1 MASIKISTTFMLSDP
16 VILAYTILIVDDEE
30 FLLEYVRIVLLRS
43 GFTVLTSQTGE
54 EAWQLILHS
63 QNEIRLVLTD
73 IVMPG
78 SFDGF
83 ELADRVR
90 RRQPDLPV
98 LFMTGAPLEDYSSS
112 DGLISKRLL
121 LRKPFDPGQ
130 LLAIV
135 RENLD
140 AASTSALGF

>member
-1 MASIKISTTFMLSDP
+1 MPDP
-16 VILAYTILIVDDEE
+16 EILASTILIVDDDE

-43 GFTVLTSQTGE
+43 GFAVLAAQTGE
-54 EAWQLILHS
+54 DAWQLILDS

-78 SFDGF
+78 SFDGL
-83 ELADRVR
+83 ELADRVH

-98 LFMTGAPLEDYSSS
+98 LFMTGAPLGDYDAAADDLVSN
-112 DGLISKRLL
+112 RLL

-135 RENLD
+135 RENLE
-140 AASTSALGF
+140 AASTSAQGF

>member
-1 MASIKISTTFMLSDP
+1 MLPDP
-16 VILAYTILIVDDEE
+16 VITVPTILIVDDEE
-30 FLLEYVRIVLLRS
+30 FLLEYVRIVLLRA
-43 GFTVLTSQTGE
+43 GFTVLTARTGE
-54 EAWQLILHS
+54 EAWQLILNS

-73 IVMPG
+73 IVMPS

-98 LFMTGAPLEDYSSS
+98 LFMTGAPLEDSSS
-112 DGLISKRLL
+112 ANGLVSKRML

-135 RENLD
+135 RENLE
-140 AASTSALGF
+140 AASASAQGF

>member
-1 MASIKISTTFMLSDP
+1 MLPDP
-16 VILAYTILIVDDEE
+16 VGPASTILVVDDEE
-30 FLLEYVRIVLLRS
+30 FLLEYVRIVLSRS
-43 GFTVLTSQTGE
+43 GFKVLTAQTGE
-54 EAWQLILHS
+54 AAWHQILHS

-83 ELADRVR
+83 ELGDRVR
-90 RRQPDLPV
+90 RRHLDIPV
-98 LFMTGAPLEDYSSS
+98 VFMTGATLGEHPSADALASE
-112 DGLISKRLL
+112 RLL
-121 LRKPFDPGQ
+121 LQKPFDPEQ

-140 AASTSALGF
+140 GASPSAQAF

>member
-1 MASIKISTTFMLSDP
+1 MISDP
-16 VILAYTILIVDDEE
+16 VILTPTILIVDDEE

-43 GFTVLTSQTGE
+43 GFTVLTAQTGE

-112 DGLISKRLL
+112 GDLVSKRLL

-135 RENLD
+135 RENLE
-140 AASTSALGF
+140 AASTSAPGF

>member
-1 MASIKISTTFMLSDP
+1 MLPDP
-16 VILAYTILIVDDEE
+16 VILVPTILIVDDEE
-30 FLLEYVRIVLLRS
+30 FLLEYVRIVLLRA
-43 GFTVLTSQTGE
+43 GFTVLTARTGE
-54 EAWQLILHS
+54 EAWQLILNS

-73 IVMPG
+73 IVMPS

-98 LFMTGAPLEDYSSS
+98 LFMTGAPLEDSSS
-112 DGLISKRLL
+112 ANGLVSKRML

-135 RENLD
+135 RENLE
-140 AASTSALGF
+140 AASTSAQGF

>member
-1 MASIKISTTFMLSDP
+1 MLPDP
-16 VILAYTILIVDDEE
+16 VILVPTILIVDDEQ
-30 FLLEYVRIVLLRS
+30 FLLEYVRIVLLRA
-43 GFTVLTSQTGE
+43 GFTVLTARTGE
-54 EAWQLILHS
+54 EAWQLILNS

-73 IVMPG
+73 IVMPS

-98 LFMTGAPLEDYSSS
+98 LFMTGAPLEDSSS
-112 DGLISKRLL
+112 ANGLVSKRML

-135 RENLD
+135 RENLE
-140 AASTSALGF
+140 AASTSAQGF

>member
-1 MASIKISTTFMLSDP
+1 MLPDP
-16 VILAYTILIVDDEE
+16 VIMVPTILIVDDEE
-30 FLLEYVRIVLLRS
+30 FLLEYVRIVLLRA
-43 GFTVLTSQTGE
+43 GFTVLTARTGE
-54 EAWQLILHS
+54 EAWQLILNS

-73 IVMPG
+73 IVMPS

-90 RRQPDLPV
+90 RRQMDLPV
-98 LFMTGAPLEDYSSS
+98 LFMTGAPLEDSSS
-112 DGLISKRLL
+112 ADGLVSKRML

-135 RENLD
+135 RENLE
-140 AASTSALGF
+140 AASASAQGF

>member
-1 MASIKISTTFMLSDP
+1 MIPAP
-16 VILAYTILIVDDEE
+16 VILASTILIVDDEE
-30 FLLEYVRIVLLRS
+30 FLLEYVRIVLLRA
-43 GFTVLTSQTGE
+43 GFTVLTARTGE
-54 EAWQLILHS
+54 EAWQLILNS

-73 IVMPG
+73 IVMPS

-98 LFMTGAPLEDYSSS
+98 LFMTGAPLEDSSS
-112 DGLISKRLL
+112 ANGLVSKRML

-135 RENLD
+135 RENLE
-140 AASTSALGF
+140 AASTSAQGF

>member
-1 MASIKISTTFMLSDP
+1 MLSDP
-16 VILAYTILIVDDEE
+16 VILVPTILIVDDEE
-30 FLLEYVRIVLLRS
+30 FLLEYVRIVLLRA
-43 GFTVLTSQTGE
+43 GFTVLTARTGE
-54 EAWQLILHS
+54 EAWQLILNS

-73 IVMPG
+73 IVMPS

-98 LFMTGAPLEDYSSS
+98 LFMTGAPLEDSSS
-112 DGLISKRLL
+112 ADGLVSKRIL

-135 RENLD
+135 RENLE
-140 AASTSALGF
+140 AASASAQGF

>member
-1 MASIKISTTFMLSDP
+1 MLPDP
-16 VILAYTILIVDDEE
+16 LVLAPAVLIVDDEE
-30 FLLEYVRIVLLRS
+30 FLLEYVRIVLLRA
-43 GFTVLTSQTGE
+43 GFTVLTARTGE
-54 EAWQLILHS
+54 EAWQLILNS

-73 IVMPG
+73 IVMPS

-98 LFMTGAPLEDYSSS
+98 LFMTGAPLEDSSS
-112 DGLISKRLL
+112 ADGVVSKRML

-135 RENLD
+135 RENLE
-140 AASTSALGF
+140 AASASAQGF

>member
-1 MASIKISTTFMLSDP
+1 MLPDS
-16 VILAYTILIVDDEE
+16 VILVPTILIVDDEE
-30 FLLEYVRIVLLRS
+30 FLLEYVRIVLLRA
-43 GFTVLTSQTGE
+43 GFTVLTARTGE
-54 EAWQLILHS
+54 EAWQLILNS

-73 IVMPG
+73 IVMPS

-98 LFMTGAPLEDYSSS
+98 LFMTGAPLEDYSSA
-112 DGLISKRLL
+112 DGLVSKRLL

-135 RENLD
+135 RENLE
-140 AASTSALGF
+140 AASASAQGF

>member
-1 MASIKISTTFMLSDP
+1 MLPDP
-16 VILAYTILIVDDEE
+16 VILVPTVLIVDDEE
-30 FLLEYVRIVLLRS
+30 FLLEYVRIVLLRA
-43 GFTVLTSQTGE
+43 GFTVLTARTGE
-54 EAWQLILHS
+54 EAWQLILNS

-73 IVMPG
+73 IVMPS

-98 LFMTGAPLEDYSSS
+98 LFMTGAPLEDSSS
-112 DGLISKRLL
+112 ADGLVSKRIL

-135 RENLD
+135 RENLE
-140 AASTSALGF
+140 AASASAQGF

>member
-1 MASIKISTTFMLSDP
+1 MLPDS
-16 VILAYTILIVDDEE
+16 VILVPTILIVDDEE
-30 FLLEYVRIVLLRS
+30 FLLEYVRIVLLRA
-43 GFTVLTSQTGE
+43 GFTVLTARTGE
-54 EAWQLILHS
+54 EAWQLILNS

-73 IVMPG
+73 IVMPS

-98 LFMTGAPLEDYSSS
+98 LFMTGAPLEDSSS
-112 DGLISKRLL
+112 ANGLVSKRML

-135 RENLD
+135 RENLE
-140 AASTSALGF
+140 AASPSAQGF

>member
-1 MASIKISTTFMLSDP
+1 MLSDP
-16 VILAYTILIVDDEE
+16 VILVPTILIVDDEE
-30 FLLEYVRIVLLRS
+30 FLLEYVRIVLLRA
-43 GFTVLTSQTGE
+43 GFTVLTARTGE
-54 EAWQLILHS
+54 EAWQLILNS

-73 IVMPG
+73 IVMPS

-98 LFMTGAPLEDYSSS
+98 LFMTGAPLEDSSS
-112 DGLISKRLL
+112 ADGLVSKRML

-135 RENLD
+135 RENLE
-140 AASTSALGF
+140 AASASAQGF

>member
-1 MASIKISTTFMLSDP
+1 MLPDP
-16 VILAYTILIVDDEE
+16 VILVPTILIVDDEE
-30 FLLEYVRIVLLRS
+30 FLLEYVRIVLLRA
-43 GFTVLTSQTGE
+43 GFTVLTARTGE
-54 EAWQLILHS
+54 EAWQLILNS

-73 IVMPG
+73 IVMPS

-98 LFMTGAPLEDYSSS
+98 LFMTGAPLEDSSS
-112 DGLISKRLL
+112 ANGLVSKRML

-135 RENLD
+135 RENLE
-140 AASTSALGF
+140 AASASAQGF

>member
-1 MASIKISTTFMLSDP
+1 MLPDP
-16 VILAYTILIVDDEE
+16 AILVPTILIVDDEE
-30 FLLEYVRIVLLRS
+30 FLLEYVRIVLLRA
-43 GFTVLTSQTGE
+43 GFTVLTARTGE
-54 EAWQLILHS
+54 EAWQLILNS

-73 IVMPG
+73 IVMPS

-98 LFMTGAPLEDYSSS
+98 LFMTGAPLEDSS
-112 DGLISKRLL
+112 LVSKRML

-135 RENLD
+135 RENLE
-140 AASTSALGF
+140 AASASAQGF

>member
-1 MASIKISTTFMLSDP
+1 MLPDP
-16 VILAYTILIVDDEE
+16 VILVPTILIVDDEE
-30 FLLEYVRIVLLRS
+30 FLLEYVRIVLLRA
-43 GFTVLTSQTGE
+43 GFTVLTARTGE
-54 EAWQLILHS
+54 EAWQLILNS

-73 IVMPG
+73 IVMPS

-98 LFMTGAPLEDYSSS
+98 LFMTGAPLEDSSS
-112 DGLISKRLL
+112 ADGLVSKRML

-135 RENLD
+135 RENLE
-140 AASTSALGF
+140 AASASAQGF

>member
-1 MASIKISTTFMLSDP
+1 MLPDP
-16 VILAYTILIVDDEE
+16 VILVPTILIVDDEE
-30 FLLEYVRIVLLRS
+30 FLLEYVRIVLLRA
-43 GFTVLTSQTGE
+43 GFTVLTARTGE
-54 EAWQLILHS
+54 EAWQLILNS

-73 IVMPG
+73 IVMPS

-98 LFMTGAPLEDYSSS
+98 LFMTGAPLEDSSS
-112 DGLISKRLL
+112 GDGLVSKRML

-130 LLAIV
+130 LVAIV
-135 RENLD
+135 RENLE
-140 AASTSALGF
+140 AASASAQGF

>member
-1 MASIKISTTFMLSDP
+1 MPPDPIGAAS
-16 VILAYTILIVDDEE
+16 TILVVDDEE

-43 GFTVLTSQTGE
+43 GFKVLTARTGE
-54 EAWQLILHS
+54 DAWHLILNS

-83 ELADRVR
+83 ELAGRVR
-90 RRQPDLPV
+90 RRQLDLPV
-98 LFMTGAPLEDYSSS
+98 LFMTGAPPDDYASA
-112 DGLISKRLL
+112 DALASKRLL
-121 LRKPFDPGQ
+121 LRKPFDPEQ

-135 RENLD
+135 RENLE
-140 AASTSALGF
+140 AASPSARGFN